1 MEPTYFDLSDP
12 RFDVTSPAVHE
23 ARERDWYVVTNY
35 GWAVLRYDEM
45 NRLLKDRRFSQG
57 NAKWP
62 AQNGIHSGLFS
73 DWWQR
78 TLLSLEGEDHD
89 RIRRLLRPAF
99 GRKVVHGWVP
109 SFQQLATELIDAF
122 SERGSVEFISQF
134 AEPYSTR
141 VICRMLGLP
150 EEEWPQIAHW
160 ADDLGKSFGV
170 NVGNDVPVIEGAL
183 DGLYGYCN
191 VVIADR
197 RARPREDLVSDL
209 VRAQQDGALSEDE
222 LGVALVFLIFAGME
236 TTRNQLGLALQTL
249 LAHPH
254 QWRLLAERPELGANA
269 VEEVMRVNPT
279 VTWVTREALEDV
291 EVQGLRIPKGG
302 IVQML
307 SHAAGT
313 DPRAMG
319 DPAFDITA
327 TRPPH
332 MGFGAGVHHCLGH
345 FVARADMAVALPLL
359 AQRMPDAVPDGPG
372 EWLPVSGNTGAI
384 RFPIRFSPTQ
394 RSDT

>member
-1 MEPTYFDLSDP
+1 MEPTYFDLADP
-12 RFDVTSPAVHE
+12 TFDVTAPPVHE
-23 ARERDWYVVTNY
+23 ARERDWFVRTSY
-35 GWAVLRYDEM
+35 GWAVLRYDET

-57 NAKWP
+57 NGRWP

-73 DWWQR
+73 DWWQQ
-78 TLLSLEGEDHD
+78 TLLSLEGDDHD

-99 GRKVVHGWVP
+99 GRKVVQGWVP
-109 SFQQLATELIDAF
+109 SFRQLATELVDAF
-122 SERGSVEFISQF
+122 SERGSVEFISEF

-150 EEEWPQIAHW
+150 EKEWPQIAHW

-170 NVGNDVPVIEGAL
+170 NVGTDVPVIEKAL

-191 VVIADR
+191 AVIAER
-197 RARPREDLVSDL
+197 RADPGSDLVSDL
-209 VRAQQDGALSEDE
+209 VRAQQQGALSEEE
-222 LGVALVFLIFAGME
+222 LGVALVFLVFAGME

-249 LAHPH
+249 LAHPD
-254 QWRLLAERPELGANA
+254 QWRLLAARPELGANA

-291 EVQGLRIPKGG
+291 ELHGLIIPRGG

-319 DPAFDITA
+319 DPAFDIAA
-327 TRPPH
+327 THPPH
-332 MGFGAGVHHCLGH
+332 LGFGAGVHHCLGH
-345 FVARADMAVALPLL
+345 FVARTDMAVALPLL
-359 AQRMPDAVPDGPG
+359 AQRMPDATPDGPG
-372 EWLPVSGNTGAI
+372 EWLPVSGNTGAV
-384 RFPIRFSPTQ
+384 RFPIRFTPTP
-394 RSDT
+394 RSAA